1 MTSGNFAPEEYPD
14 GGANEAPQMNPTPLA
29 EQLSP
34 VFTCATGTV
43 TMTWPCRSEARWLT
57 TDTAT
62 GTQLPAGTLTA

>member
-1 MTSGNFAPEEYPD
+1 
-14 GGANEAPQMNPTPLA
+14 MNPMPLA

-34 VFTCATGTV
+34 VFICATGTL